1 MPTPFMHMQLS
12 EELRSLALS
21 RQDLHGRLQNAL
33 LETWPAFYLGGV
45 APDFQTICG
54 IPRSETH
61 FYKMP
66 PESRSA
72 GQQNMLASFPQLSPG
87 QSLDLDQA
95 AFIAAYLVHLQL
107 DLIWHFDVV
116 LPYFA
121 NSSIVG
127 NLRKGY
133 LLHVILL
140 TYLDDL
146 AVHSLPETVPEALAN
161 ATYEHWLPFAEKD
174 QLDAW
179 REFLLKQLA
188 PGATIRTVKIF
199 AERLRMTPDELTD
212 KLNDRDWMNREL
224 FSRIPVSKIQHQLT
238 ESIVECFDLVEA
250 YWYGRFD

>member
-1 MPTPFMHMQLS
+1 MHLQLN
-12 EELRSLALS
+12 EVMLSLAQS
-21 RQDLHGRLQNAL
+21 RESVDGRLHNTLVEA
-33 LETWPAFYLGGV
+33 WRAFCLGSV
-45 APDFQTICG
+45 ASDYQTICG
-54 IPRSETH
+54 IPRPDTH
-61 FYKMP
+61 FYTMP
-66 PESRSA
+66 PQSRRQ
-72 GQQNMLASFPQLSPG
+72 GRRNMLAQFPQLYPG
-87 QSLDLDQA
+87 ESLRSDQA
-95 AFIAAYLVHLQL
+95 AFIAAYLVHLRL
-107 DLIWHFDVV
+107 DLNWHYDVV

-199 AERLRMTPDELTD
+199 AERLRMTPDEFTD